1 MLSYTNTTDM
11 IRKLFFLSLLLV
23 AHLTEAQ
30 DTIAYVITP
39 AYEFIKPEVNEINN
53 SVSLSDFYEKLYQ
66 LKKNNKSIVNILQI
80 GDSHIQADFLSNVT
94 RKLLQVEFGNAGR
107 GLVFPGRVARTNES
121 STVYTSSSGSWDSK
135 RIIYTNQPMP
145 IGIATMTLR
154 TNQVGNSIII
164 KTKPNESLSYAFNK
178 VTFLFQK
185 DFSSYN
191 LVIKDSLGQYLAYV
205 GPYTFEGSNT
215 SRILLPFAT
224 NQIEFQTL
232 QSTPSQSQFTLFG
245 INLENGKPGVMFH
258 ATGGNGAKVKHFIEA
273 EDFASQTK
281 ELSPDLIIISL
292 GTNEAIEYPYVD
304 PRLTDQLDEFINQLK
319 NQNPK
324 AQFILTIPMDFYKK
338 KTRRNPGVEV
348 VRKKLIDY
356 ADSHDL
362 AYWDLYTSGGG
373 KHAADLWKKSSLL
386 QSDGIHFTKA
396 GYELQGSLLYEALIK
411 GYNEYVLYRYP

>member
-1 MLSYTNTTDM
+1 MSQDKNIVTN
-11 IRKLFFLSLLLV
+11 
-23 AHLTEAQ
+23 
-30 DTIAYVITP
+30 
-39 AYEFIKPEVNEINN
+39 
-53 SVSLSDFYEKLYQ
+53 EK
-66 LKKNNKSIVNILQI
+66 
-80 GDSHIQADFLSNVT
+80 A
-94 RKLLQVEFGNAGR
+94 
-107 GLVFPGRVARTNES
+107 GLVLVVDDDP
-121 STVYTSSSGSWDSK
+121 ST
-135 RIIYTNQPMP
+135 
-145 IGIATMTLR
+145 
-154 TNQVGNSIII
+154 
-164 KTKPNESLSYAFNK
+164 
-178 VTFLFQK
+178 
-185 DFSSYN
+185 
-191 LVIKDSLGQYLAYV
+191 
-205 GPYTFEGSNT
+205 
-215 SRILLPFAT
+215 RILLQNMLIRDYEVETAESGADAL
-224 NQIEFQTL
+224 QIL
-232 QSTPSQSQFTLFG
+232 G
-245 INLENGKPGVMFH
+245 
-258 ATGGNGAKVKHFIEA
+258 
-273 EDFASQTK
+273 